1 MRVLIISANQFED
14 TELLAPLYRLKEAGV
29 TVDIASIRR
38 GEIEGKH
45 GYKVEAR
52 RNVDEVSPRDYDAL
66 VLPGGKAPAKLRR
79 NDRVLELAREFMT
92 SGKTVAAICHGP
104 QILISA
110 NLVKGRKMTCAQG
123 VAAELK
129 DAGAAYEHQ
138 PAVVDGNLITS
149 REPADL
155 PAFNREIVARMGST
169 AQRAAA

>member
-14 TELLAPLYRLKEAGV
+14 TELLAPLYRLKEAGIA
-29 TVDIASIRR
+29 VDIASIRR

-45 GYKVEAR
+45 GYKVEASR
-52 RNVDEVSPRDYDAL
+52 SVDEVSPRDYDAL
-66 VLPGGKAPAKLRR
+66 VLPGGKAPAKLRK
-79 NDRVLELAREFMT
+79 NDRVLELAREFMA

-123 VAAELK
+123 VAGELK

-155 PAFNREIVARMGST
+155 PSFNREIIARLGSL
-169 AQRAAA
+169 AHRAAA